1 MYEIIF
7 QIVFFFALIAFLA
20 IASYVHGHKEE
31 KFLDNYFK
39 PDSEFNKDQGNYKI
53 PLDKFT
59 VPWYNTSTKG
69 KGKPQTP
76 ERL

>member
-20 IASYVHGHKEE
+20 IASYAHGRKEE

-39 PDSEFNKDQGNYKI
+39 PDSEFNKD
-53 PLDKFT
+53 
-59 VPWYNTSTKG
+59 
-69 KGKPQTP
+69 
-76 ERL
+76 

>member
-20 IASYVHGHKEE
+20 IASYVHGRKEE

-39 PDSEFNKDQGNYKI
+39 PDSEFNKD
-53 PLDKFT
+53 
-59 VPWYNTSTKG
+59 
-69 KGKPQTP
+69 
-76 ERL
+76 